1 MATTITSVTVGTPV
15 CADDVVIT
23 LSNNTSICATRVA
36 DISEGLL
43 VVHNNKLILIRE
55 DKSCKLLREGVVL
68 R

>member
-1 MATTITSVTVGTPV
+1 MATIAAVTVGTPM
-15 CADDVVIT
+15 CADDVIIT

-43 VVHNNKLILIRE
+43 VVYNNKLILIKE
-55 DKSCKLLREGVVL
+55 DKSCKLLREGVSI

>member
-1 MATTITSVTVGTPV
+1 MATITTVTVGTPM
-15 CADDVVIT
+15 CADDVIIA

-43 VVHNNKLILIRE
+43 VVYNNKLILLKE
-55 DKSCKLLREGVVL
+55 DKTCKLLREGVSI